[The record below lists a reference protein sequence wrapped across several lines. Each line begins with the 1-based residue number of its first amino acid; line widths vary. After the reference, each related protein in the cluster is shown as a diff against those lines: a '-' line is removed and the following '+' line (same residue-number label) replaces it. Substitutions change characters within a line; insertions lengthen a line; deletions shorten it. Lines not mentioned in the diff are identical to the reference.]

1 MIPHEKSAAVSRSLS
16 ETFGTTAIEDICRMT
31 KGLSSDLVFRI
42 VVKGSPFLLRIMMR
56 MDERNDPVRVFTC
69 MRAAGEA
76 GLAPRVLYSNT
87 EDGIAI
93 IDWIEAVPFAAAQAL
108 VQLPATLK
116 RLHALPPFP
125 KAFNYA
131 TAHNFFIWRLRA
143 SGLLSGTEVEDV
155 FRRYQQICAAYPRL
169 DADLVSCHMD
179 LKPENIL
186 FDGSRVWLVDWMAA
200 FVNDRYF
207 DLAIVANFVVT
218 NDGDERTYLEEYFGQ
233 PPDEYQ
239 LARFFLMRQVLH
251 MLSAAVFLLLGSAGK
266 PIRQDETPPSFRDF
280 HDRIWAGEIDLTDD
294 DLKVVYGMV
303 HWEELLQN
311 VRQPRFDEALRIVS
325 EWNTSQEGVRLL
337 LPSAPGR
344 GATHLKMAKCFAI
357 ASHSSRKQGPFGVK
371 WPSNACC
378 CDLETRP
385 DIDELDCCS
394 PSRNS

>member
-1 MIPHEKSAAVSRSLS
+1 
-16 ETFGTTAIEDICRMT
+16 
-31 KGLSSDLVFRI
+31 
-42 VVKGSPFLLRIMMR
+42 
-56 MDERNDPVRVFTC
+56 
-69 MRAAGEA
+69 
-76 GLAPRVLYSNT
+76 
-87 EDGIAI
+87 
-93 IDWIEAVPFAAAQAL
+93 VPFSASHAL
-108 VQLPATLK
+108 VPLPATLK
-116 RLHALPPFP
+116 SLHALPPFP
-125 KAFNYA
+125 KAFNYT

-218 NDGDERTYLEEYFGQ
+218 NDGDKRTYLDEYFGQ

-280 HDRIWAGEIDLTDD
+280 HDRIWAGEIDLADN

-337 LPSAPGR
+337 LPSAP
-344 GATHLKMAKCFAI
+344 
-357 ASHSSRKQGPFGVK
+357 
-371 WPSNACC
+371 
-378 CDLETRP
+378 
-385 DIDELDCCS
+385 
-394 PSRNS
+394 